1 MNINEKV
8 KIESYFQ
15 ARQINEEYYKEA
27 DLPLY
32 LKQQL
37 PQNKDSK
44 ILDIGCGLGQTLSKL
59 REYGYTSLTGI
70 DISNEA
76 IDSCKKKGL
85 NVFQINDIIDFTSR
99 EKGGYDFAIMSH
111 VLEHLDKNKVIST
124 LFYIKNELLNND
136 GKLLIMIPNAQSP
149 TGTYW
154 AYEDFTHNTLFTA
167 GSMIYV
173 LRSAGFNNINFID
186 VDGLAEV
193 TGIKK
198 ILKRTLL
205 KIFKLV
211 EKVKFTSTGATYHK
225 PSPIIYTWEVK
236 VLAS

>member
-15 ARQINEEYYKEA
+15 ARQIDEDYYKEA

-37 PQNKDSK
+37 PKNKDSK

-59 REYGYTSLTGI
+59 REFGYMSLTGI

-76 IDSCKKKGL
+76 INTCKKKGL
-85 NVFQINDIIDFTSR
+85 DVFQINDISDFISR
-99 EKGGYDFAIMSH
+99 EKGGYDFAVMSH

-124 LFYIKNELLNND
+124 LSYIKNELLNHD
-136 GKLLIMIPNAQSP
+136 GKLLIMVPNAQSP

-173 LRSAGFNNINFID
+173 LKSAGFNNINFID

-211 EKVKFTSTGATYHK
+211 EKVKFMSTGATYHK
-225 PSPIIYTWEVK
+225 PSPIIYTWEIK